1 MVRFVAFGRAL
12 RPALMVVLGAVI
24 GAGATPTI
32 ASALHATAPAVT
44 QSRSLSCQGRNFH
57 PLDDTVTYT
66 MYGNASVQTSF
77 GGTSPV
83 PFVCDVSLP
92 NKALV
97 TKVQFTAIA
106 KSLTSAT
113 LDQCGLFRSGL
124 STTTAATTEPLGVL
138 PTISS
143 NAGLVRRTTTTI
155 AHATV
160 DSGNYA
166 YWLQC
171 VIGPSTSQ
179 AHDLVGIYGA
189 DVVYSI
195 SSANG

>member
-1 MVRFVAFGRAL
+1 MLRFTAFGRAL

-24 GAGATPTI
+24 GAAATPAI
-32 ASALHATAPAVT
+32 AAFHVPVATTA

-57 PLDDTVTYT
+57 PLDDTVTHM
-66 MYGNASVQTSF
+66 MYGNAAVQTLSASSSAF
-77 GGTSPV
+77 
-83 PFVCDVSLP
+83 PFVCEVNLP

-124 STTTAATTEPLGVL
+124 ATTAAETTEPLGVL
-138 PTISS
+138 ATISS

-155 AHATV
+155 AHATI
-160 DSGNYA
+160 DSTNYA

-171 VIGPSTSQ
+171 VIGPSTNRS
-179 AHDLVGIYGA
+179 HDIVGIYGA
-189 DVVYSI
+189 DVMYSI
-195 SSANG
+195 SAANG